1 MNKKLQ
7 KIIVIVVSVGMILTT
22 VASFLAFL

>member
-1 MNKKLQ
+1 MNKKFQ
-7 KIIVIVVSVGMILTT
+7 KIVVIVVAVGMILTT

>member
-1 MNKKLQ
+1 MNKKFK
-7 KIIVIVVSVGMILTT
+7 KIVVIVVAVGMVLTT

>member
-1 MNKKLQ
+1 MNKRLQ
-7 KIIVIVVSVGMILTT
+7 KIIVIIVSVGMVLTT

>member
-1 MNKKLQ
+1 MNKKFQ
-7 KIIVIVVSVGMILTT
+7 KIVVIVVAVGMVLTT

>member
-7 KIIVIVVSVGMILTT
+7 KIIVIIVSVGMILTT